1 MNHKP
6 KILILGAG
14 ESGTGAALLAA
25 GKGFDVFVS
34 DNGIIKDNFKNELI
48 TGSIVFEEGGHG
60 SNILSGVNEI
70 IKSPGIPEKAQL
82 VMEARSLGISVISE
96 IEFASRYTDATKI
109 CVTGSNGKTTTT
121 GLIQHMLKHAGMNSC
136 AAGNIGNSFAREVLQ
151 NDYDYFS
158 LELSSFQLDG
168 TDEFRAEI
176 AILLNIT
183 PDHLDRYDY
192 NFSKY
197 AASKMRIIRNQRK
210 EDAFIWCCDDETSRE
225 ILNSA
230 KLHQE
235 VYKISLH
242 EKGHEGA
249 WLDRNTIVFNI
260 KGETFT
266 MTIEE
271 LALQGKHN
279 IHNSMAAGIAGSL
292 IGLRKESIKESLGSF
307 QNTAHRLEYVAN
319 IHGIEFINDSKATNI
334 NSAWWA
340 LENQH
345 KPVIWIA
352 GGIDK
357 GNDYS
362 KLFEVVKSN
371 VKALVCLGLDNEL
384 LIDAFKDIIPVIIE
398 TQSAEEAV
406 NQAYYLA
413 SNNDVVLLSPACASF
428 DLFENYEDRGN
439 QFKNA
444 VKAL

>member
-34 DNGIIKDNFKNELI
+34 DSGIIKDNFKNELI